1 MEFKGTKG
9 KWNYEKG
16 TYLEN
21 TIFFSF
27 NNGEIIKVS
36 NINDNDE
43 ATEETKANALLIS
56 KAPEMLEMLKK
67 LVNEFSHYTE
77 LAQGTSKCGAVLD
90 AKQLIKEAIKL

>member
-1 MEFKGTKG
+1 MNNYKFTKG

-56 KAPEMLEMLKK
+56 KAPEMLEKLAEVKDLLEAYPSEAEMNLK
-67 LVNEFSHYTE
+67 
-77 LAQGTSKCGAVLD
+77 AVEIR
-90 AKQLIKEAIKL
+90 QLIKEATEL

>member
-1 MEFKGTKG
+1 MEFKGTKE

-21 TIFFSF
+21 TIFFFF

-56 KAPEMLEMLKK
+56 KSPLLLK
-67 LVNEFSHYTE
+67 
-77 LAQGTSKCGAVLD
+77 
-90 AKQLIKEAIKL
+90 AIKDSINELREVGLNDMANYHEKLYNECVNL

>member
-1 MEFKGTKG
+1 MEFRGTKE

-21 TIFFSF
+21 TIFFHF

-56 KAPEMLEMLKK
+56 KAPEMLEKLAEVKDLLEAYPSEAEMNLK
-67 LVNEFSHYTE
+67 
-77 LAQGTSKCGAVLD
+77 AVEIR
-90 AKQLIKEAIKL
+90 QLIKEATEL

>member
-56 KAPEMLEMLKK
+56 KAPEMLEIL
-67 LVNEFSHYTE
+67 NRIHYDISNRGCLNNVGLNDIE
-77 LAQGTSKCGAVLD
+77 
-90 AKQLIKEAIKL
+90 QLIKEATEL

>member
-21 TIFFSF
+21 TIFFHF

-56 KAPEMLEMLKK
+56 KAPEMLEKLAEVKDLLEAYPSEAEMNLK
-67 LVNEFSHYTE
+67 
-77 LAQGTSKCGAVLD
+77 AVEIR
-90 AKQLIKEAIKL
+90 QLIKEATEL

>member
-56 KAPEMLEMLKK
+56 KAPEMLEKLAEVKDLLEAYPSEAEMNLK
-67 LVNEFSHYTE
+67 
-77 LAQGTSKCGAVLD
+77 AVEIR
-90 AKQLIKEAIKL
+90 QLIKEATEL

>member
-1 MEFKGTKG
+1 MEFKGTKE

-56 KAPEMLEMLKK
+56 KAPEMLEIL
-67 LVNEFSHYTE
+67 NRIHYDISNRGCLNNVGLNDIE
-77 LAQGTSKCGAVLD
+77 
-90 AKQLIKEAIKL
+90 QLIKEATEI